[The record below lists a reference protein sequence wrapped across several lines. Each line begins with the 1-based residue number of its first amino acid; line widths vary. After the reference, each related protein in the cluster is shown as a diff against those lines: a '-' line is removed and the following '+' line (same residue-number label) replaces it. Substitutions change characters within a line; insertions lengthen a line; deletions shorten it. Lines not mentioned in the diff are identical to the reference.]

1 MTRRRPAAA
10 GQGDVPADDIA
21 LDLFAS
27 GESPPPAPRPSG
39 GVASERSPGA
49 TRARR
54 AGRAAAVP
62 DARPA
67 PTLEELTAEV
77 MAAVSPEP
85 DGHPEAGEAPGPVA
99 GHHDGGP
106 IGHHDIPGSSAR
118 TAVPISLL
126 TTTAKEVLEGAFLPL
141 WVRGEVSDFKRHRNG
156 HWYFS
161 LRDATSQIRC
171 VVWSRDQ
178 RGFPASPDDGM
189 QVTALGQVTVYAARG
204 DLQFTVK
211 AMEAAGDGLWRKA
224 LERARQA
231 LERDGLLAPER
242 RRPLPRY
249 PRRIAVITS
258 PSGAALHDVIA
269 VARRRWAA
277 VELVVV
283 PARVQG
289 DGAPEELCAAL
300 DQVARWGDL
309 DVVIIGR
316 GGGAREDLWAF
327 NDERV
332 ARAVA
337 ACPVPVISAVGHEV
351 DVTLCDLVADL
362 RAATPSAAAEAAV
375 PVHAEAAALAGRL
388 GAELQMAMAARLER
402 AATRRE
408 QLAGTLRGRA
418 DWLLERRGGRCQQL
432 AGRLHVLSPL
442 ATLARGYAVAR
453 GENGATLASVD
464 SFRPGGHFDLLLRD
478 GRVSATADS
487 VEPGTPQADP
497 SARSSTRT
505 AADPESL
512 RTSASP

>member
-1 MTRRRPAAA
+1 VTRRRPAAA
-10 GQGDVPADDIA
+10 GQPDSPAVDIA

-27 GESPPPAPRPSG
+27 SEPPPRPSG
-39 GVASERSPGA
+39 DATARPSRAPRAPRS
-49 TRARR
+49 
-54 AGRAAAVP
+54 GRAAAAP
-62 DARPA
+62 DVRPA

-77 MAAVSPEP
+77 MAGASPEADSYADP
-85 DGHPEAGEAPGPVA
+85 VGTSAAVADDRDAGPA
-99 GHHDGGP
+99 GYQ
-106 IGHHDIPGSSAR
+106 DIPGSSAR

-178 RGFPASPDDGM
+178 RGIPASPDDGM

-249 PRRIAVITS
+249 PRRGAVITS

-277 VELVVV
+277 IELVVV
-283 PARVQG
+283 PAKVQG

-300 DQVARWGDL
+300 DRVARWGDV

-362 RAATPSAAAEAAV
+362 RAPTPSAAAEAAV

-388 GAELQMAMAARLER
+388 GAELRMAMGSRLDR
-402 AATRRE
+402 AAAHRE
-408 QLAGTLRGRA
+408 RLAGTLRSRA
-418 DWLLERRGGRCQQL
+418 DWLLERRRGRCQQL

-453 GENGATLASVD
+453 GEDGATLASVG
-464 SFRPGGHFDLLLRD
+464 SFEPGGRFDLLLRD
-478 GRVSATADS
+478 GRVGATADS
-487 VEPGTPQADP
+487 VEPGAGAADP
-497 SARSSTRT
+497 SSRSSTRA
-505 AADPESL
+505 AADPESIQ
-512 RTSASP
+512 TSA

>member
-10 GQGDVPADDIA
+10 GRDDASAGDIA

-27 GESPPPAPRPSG
+27 SEPPSARPAGEPQSARTSQPA
-39 GVASERSPGA
+39 
-49 TRARR
+49 
-54 AGRAAAVP
+54 RAARAARAVRAEAP
-62 DARPA
+62 VARTA

-77 MAAVSPEP
+77 MAGMPPDPEGYSEADGAVDASGAAVDHR
-85 DGHPEAGEAPGPVA
+85 DGHQ
-99 GHHDGGP
+99 
-106 IGHHDIPGSSAR
+106 DIPGSSAR
-118 TAVPISLL
+118 AAVPISLL

-178 RGFPASPDDGM
+178 RGIPASPDDGM

-231 LERDGLLAPER
+231 LERDGLLDPER

-249 PRRIAVITS
+249 PRRVAVITS
-258 PSGAALHDVIA
+258 PSGAALHDVVA

-277 VELVVV
+277 IELVVV

-300 DQVARWGDL
+300 DQVARWGDA

-388 GAELQMAMAARLER
+388 GAELQMAITARLER
-402 AATRRE
+402 AAGRRE
-408 QLAGTLRGRA
+408 QLAGALRGRA
-418 DWLLERRGGRCQQL
+418 DWLLERRRGRCQQL
-432 AGRLHVLSPL
+432 AGRLHALSPL

-453 GENGATLASVD
+453 GEDGATLASVR
-464 SFRPGGHFDLLLRD
+464 SFEPGGRFDLLLRD
-478 GRVSATADS
+478 GQVRASALA
-487 VEPGTPQADP
+487 VEPDALAAGPGPIQTP
-497 SARSSTRT
+497 T
-505 AADPESL
+505 
-512 RTSASP
+512 

>member
-1 MTRRRPAAA
+1 MTRRRSAADGRA
-10 GQGDVPADDIA
+10 VPPVEELA
-21 LDLFAS
+21 LDLFESAGPGRGSS
-27 GESPPPAPRPSG
+27 GDVRTADRDD
-39 GVASERSPGA
+39 VRRVDGA
-49 TRARR
+49 
-54 AGRAAAVP
+54 
-62 DARPA
+62 DARPGQ
-67 PTLEELTAEV
+67 PPSLRELTEEVIASGRLEADEESASDPLQSAAAELLQ
-77 MAAVSPEP
+77 E
-85 DGHPEAGEAPGPVA
+85 
-99 GHHDGGP
+99 
-106 IGHHDIPGSSAR
+106 IPGSSAR
-118 TAVPISLL
+118 SAVPISLL

-161 LRDATSQIRC
+161 LRDASSQIRC

-178 RGFPASPDDGM
+178 RSIPASPDDGM

-224 LERARQA
+224 LEQARQA

-249 PRRIAVITS
+249 PRRVAVITS
-258 PSGAALHDVIA
+258 PSGAALHDVVA

-283 PARVQG
+283 PAKVQG
-289 DGAPEELCAAL
+289 EGAPEELCAAL
-300 DQVARWGDL
+300 DRVARWSEV

-351 DVTLCDLVADL
+351 DVTLCDLVADF

-375 PVHAEAAALAGRL
+375 PVHAEAAARVGRLDAELRSAMKSRLDRAEALRVQLAATLAARAGRL
-388 GAELQMAMAARLER
+388 LD
-402 AATRRE
+402 RR
-408 QLAGTLRGRA
+408 RNR
-418 DWLLERRGGRCQQL
+418 WQQL
-432 AGRLHVLSPL
+432 GGQLHALSPL

-453 GENGATLASVD
+453 GEDGRTLASVAR
-464 SFRPGGHFDLLLRD
+464 FTPGSDFELLLRD
-478 GRVSATADS
+478 GSVRATTKS
-487 VEPGTPQADP
+487 VESSSPLQSP
-497 SARSSTRT
+497 SGSMPTEHPSDSST
-505 AADPESL
+505 AAS
-512 RTSASP
+512 

>member
-1 MTRRRPAAA
+1 MKRPRSAAD
-10 GQGDVPADDIA
+10 GRSEQPTDESA
-21 LDLFAS
+21 LDLFENPEPSS
-27 GESPPPAPRPSG
+27 G
-39 GVASERSPGA
+39 
-49 TRARR
+49 RAEGDSAADR
-54 AGRAAAVP
+54 AGTRQPKA
-62 DARPA
+62 DNRRPRT
-67 PTLEELTAEV
+67 PSLQELTEEV
-77 MAAVSPEP
+77 IAAGRLEMEEDFDTVPADEP
-85 DGHPEAGEAPGPVA
+85 VTGNFQE
-99 GHHDGGP
+99 
-106 IGHHDIPGSSAR
+106 IPGSSAR
-118 TAVPISLL
+118 SAVPISLL

-161 LRDATSQIRC
+161 LRDASSQIRC

-178 RGFPASPDDGM
+178 RSIPASPDDGM

-224 LERARQA
+224 LDQARQS

-249 PRRIAVITS
+249 PRRVAIITS

-277 VELVVV
+277 IELVVV
-283 PARVQG
+283 PAKVQG
-289 DGAPEELCAAL
+289 EGAPEELCAAL
-300 DQVARWGDL
+300 DRVARWGDV

-375 PVHAEAAALAGRL
+375 PVHAEAAARVGRL
-388 GAELQMAMAARLER
+388 DAELHSAIRSRMER
-402 AATRRE
+402 AASLRTQLGAALAARAGRMLDRR
-408 QLAGTLRGRA
+408 RNR
-418 DWLLERRGGRCQQL
+418 WQQL
-432 AGRLHVLSPL
+432 GGQLNALSPL

-453 GENGATLASVD
+453 SADGRTLTSVSRFAPGS
-464 SFRPGGHFDLLLRD
+464 SFELLLRD
-478 GRVSATADS
+478 GRVMATADS
-487 VEPGTPQADP
+487 VEPTAPLESSAGSAPASHPGDNP
-497 SARSSTRT
+497 SAVSTAT
-505 AADPESL
+505 P
-512 RTSASP
+512 

>member
-1 MTRRRPAAA
+1 MTRRRSAADGRTDPSA
-10 GQGDVPADDIA
+10 KDVA
-21 LDLFAS
+21 LDLFQSADP
-27 GESPPPAPRPSG
+27 SPGPPARDST
-39 GVASERSPGA
+39 AD
-49 TRARR
+49 R
-54 AGRAAAVP
+54 AG
-62 DARPA
+62 ARQAQADSRRSRP
-67 PTLEELTAEV
+67 PSLRELTEEV
-77 MAAVSPEP
+77 IATGRLETEEDIDPVPLDEPVSGNLQE
-85 DGHPEAGEAPGPVA
+85 
-99 GHHDGGP
+99 
-106 IGHHDIPGSSAR
+106 IPGSSAR
-118 TAVPISLL
+118 SAVPISLL

-161 LRDATSQIRC
+161 LRDASSQIRC

-178 RGFPASPDDGM
+178 RSIPASPDDGM

-224 LERARQA
+224 LEQARQS

-249 PRRIAVITS
+249 PRRVAVITS

-277 VELVVV
+277 IELVVV
-283 PARVQG
+283 PAKVQG
-289 DGAPEELCAAL
+289 EGAPEELCAAL
-300 DQVARWGDL
+300 DRVARWADV

-375 PVHAEAAALAGRL
+375 PVHAEAAARVGRL
-388 GAELQMAMAARLER
+388 DAELHSAIRSRLER
-402 AATRRE
+402 AGALRAQLGATLAARANRSLDRR
-408 QLAGTLRGRA
+408 RNR
-418 DWLLERRGGRCQQL
+418 WQQL
-432 AGRLHVLSPL
+432 GGQLHALSPL

-453 GENGATLASVD
+453 SEDGRTLASVSRFTPGS
-464 SFRPGGHFDLLLRD
+464 SFELLLRD
-478 GRVSATADS
+478 GRVMATANS
-487 VEPGTPQADP
+487 VEPTSPLQPPSGPAPDRPTGENLSAASTATP
-497 SARSSTRT
+497 
-505 AADPESL
+505 
-512 RTSASP
+512 